1 MPPFGPTPRIAPVDR
16 ADATELQAELLDSL
30 GPAAHLN
37 LFRTLAQH
45 PKLLRSWLRF
55 GGRLLQG
62 SSLPARDREVVI
74 LRVASRCDS
83 HYEWGQHVG
92 IARLEGL
99 SDDEIRRAAGTV
111 DEPAL
116 AAWDAL
122 LLRAS
127 DQLLDDHVI
136 AEDEW
141 NALAETY
148 HHSQLIEFTMLVGH
162 YAMLAGMLRSV
173 RVQTEEQLQAPGEV

>member
-1 MPPFGPTPRIAPVDR
+1 MAPFGPTPRIPPVER
-16 ADATELQAELLDSL
+16 SEATDIQAELLDSL

-74 LRVASRCDS
+74 LRVASRCES

-99 SDDEIRRAAGTV
+99 SDDEIVLAAGAA
-111 DEPAL
+111 DDAAL
-116 AAWDAL
+116 SRWDAA
-122 LLRAS
+122 LLRAA

-136 AEDEW
+136 GDAEW

-148 HHSQLIEFTMLVGH
+148 DQSQLIEFTMLVGH

-173 RVQTEEQLQAPGEV
+173 RVQTEGQLPVPGEV